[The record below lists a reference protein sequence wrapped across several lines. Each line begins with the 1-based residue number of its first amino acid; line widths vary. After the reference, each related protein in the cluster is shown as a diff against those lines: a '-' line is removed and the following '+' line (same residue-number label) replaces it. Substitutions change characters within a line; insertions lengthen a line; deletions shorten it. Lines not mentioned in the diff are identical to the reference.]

1 MSVNATLGEALSQN
15 NKPIHACYP
24 RLWCPWV
31 INTLQTTHI
40 SLKEEDY
47 RKVAAVQSC
56 LCNNKQ
62 LSYPAAQRGPD
73 NRSLKLHFVS
83 VSHFPQNSVNPF
95 MQNVEV
101 DFVSRGR

>member
-1 MSVNATLGEALSQN
+1 MSVNATLREALSQKN
-15 NKPIHACYP
+15 RPIHARYP

-31 INTLQTTHI
+31 INTPQTTHI

-47 RKVAAVQSC
+47 RKVAAVQRC

-73 NRSLKLHFVS
+73 SCSLLPHFVS
-83 VSHFPQNSVNPF
+83 VSYFP
-95 MQNVEV
+95 
-101 DFVSRGR
+101 